1 MSLASPLYKNRTGL
15 GRINKPNRIHVSTK
29 RKIQIFSHKVPDMK
43 KSLVFPL
50 PFHRAEIAIIYN
62 PDSQQKWWYL
72 RGKVM
77 FKNLFE
83 STAIFLKS
91 IICGS
96 LLVAATATA
105 ITFAYFIVMTCY
117 RLIGSVW
124 AHLFSQPWP

>member
-1 MSLASPLYKNRTGL
+1 MLKN
-15 GRINKPNRIHVSTK
+15 I
-29 RKIQIFSHKVPDMK
+29 
-43 KSLVFPL
+43 
-50 PFHRAEIAIIYN
+50 
-62 PDSQQKWWYL
+62 
-72 RGKVM
+72 
-77 FKNLFE
+77 FE
-83 STAIFLKS
+83 SAGSLLKS